1 MRMGLS
7 AAASDRVSPQ
17 VQENEGAERCRRR
30 TALAALLRA
39 HIADLLD
46 QLIPE
51 ATRASGLADAISN
64 GYMAGAQDSV
74 DLGLRALEADDT
86 ERAALLEQLVA
97 KMAATSRGH
106 RVPAIVERGLVS
118 IGLRWALTQVRD
130 RASEYGFA
138 PADLEDEFMT
148 FRSAFE
154 EKVR

>member
-17 VQENEGAERCRRR
+17 VQENESAERCRRR

-39 HIADLLD
+39 HTADLLD
-46 QLIPE
+46 RLIPE

-64 GYMAGAQDSV
+64 GYMGGAQDSV

-130 RASEYGFA
+130 RAPEYGFA

>member
-39 HIADLLD
+39 NIADLLD

-51 ATRASGLADAISN
+51 ATRASGLADAIRN

-74 DLGLRALEADDT
+74 DLGLRALEADDE
-86 ERAALLEQLVA
+86 ERAALLEQLVG

-130 RASEYGFA
+130 RAPEHGFA
-138 PADLEDEFMT
+138 PADLEEEFIA

-154 EKVR
+154 EKLR